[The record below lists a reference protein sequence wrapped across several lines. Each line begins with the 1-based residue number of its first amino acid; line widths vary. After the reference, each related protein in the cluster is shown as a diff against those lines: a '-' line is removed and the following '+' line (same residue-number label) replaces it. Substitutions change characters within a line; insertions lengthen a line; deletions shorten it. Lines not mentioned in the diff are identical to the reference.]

1 MHITLIR
8 HGKPILPA
16 SRWLAPCE
24 MGQWIAAYD
33 QSVVGATNVP
43 AASIAA
49 CRGATVIFTS
59 TLPRA
64 QSSALALGYQAPHID
79 MLFREAALPFP
90 LWRFPRLPAQLWTAL
105 FRTSWLLGLAHGIES
120 LADATARAKSASA
133 LLIAGAANGP
143 VLLIGHGVMNR
154 LIARELRAA
163 GWLHTSRHRS
173 GYWSTV
179 SLQSPQ

>member
-33 QSVVGATNVP
+33 QSVVGATDIP

-49 CRGATVIFTS
+49 CRRATVVYAS
-59 TLPRA
+59 TLARA

-90 LWRFPRLPAQLWTAL
+90 LWRFPRLPAQLWAAL
-105 FRTSWLLGLAHGIES
+105 FRMSWLLGLARGTES

-133 LLIAGAANGP
+133 LLIAGAVDGP

-173 GYWSTV
+173 GYWSAV
-179 SLQSPQ
+179 SLQSSQ